1 MDFFENLIHQ
11 IKVIFWGSS
20 SLVTLIELIFRTSF
34 LYIYTL
40 LLVRIIGKRGLA
52 TLAPFEMAVIVVLG
66 SVLADPIMNTKTPL
80 INGMVVMTVIVAL
93 QRLLVHL
100 TENNSKIENLLESS
114 PRQLVSN
121 GIIILDSVHKE
132 GFSRE
137 DLFLNLREKG
147 IEQLGEVKCA
157 FLETSGRVSV
167 WVRDQKDVH
176 PGLPLLPSI
185 DSITKDKYP
194 TGSLVRQKGFYSC
207 QRCGE
212 TIFFEENSIFLQ
224 CRTCQS
230 EMWVESS
237 MVKVI

>member
-1 MDFFENLIHQ
+1 MHQ
-11 IKVIFWGSS
+11 IKAIFWGNS
-20 SLVTLIELIFRTSF
+20 SLATLIELFFRTSF
-34 LYIYTL
+34 LYVYTL

-114 PRQLVSN
+114 PRQLVAN

-132 GFSRE
+132 GFSRD

-167 WVRDQKDVH
+167 WTRNKNDVK
-176 PGLPLLPSI
+176 PGLRLIPPLEHLKVDLFPKGR
-185 DSITKDKYP
+185 TV
-194 TGSLVRQKGFYSC
+194 TEKGFYSC
-207 QRCGE
+207 QKCGQ
-212 TIFFEENSIFLQ
+212 TIFLEKDHIFPPCQ
-224 CRTCQS
+224 TCQS
-230 EMWVESS
+230 EIWGESS
-237 MVKVI
+237 LVNVVP